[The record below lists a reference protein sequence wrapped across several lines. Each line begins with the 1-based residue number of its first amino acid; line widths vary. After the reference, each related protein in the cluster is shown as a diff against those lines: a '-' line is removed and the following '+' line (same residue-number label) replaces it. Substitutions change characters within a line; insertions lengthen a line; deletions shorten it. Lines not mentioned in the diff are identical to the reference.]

1 MTEEHD
7 LPEIVGGI
15 VRRAER
21 GVDADR
27 ELAAF
32 HERRLFG
39 SPDHTIGERPGRRR
53 LTLLAVAATTML
65 AIGAGAILLTRNTS
79 EEMTLGTDPPA
90 TSAVEPT
97 ASTNAASEPGTSGE
111 PTTSDAPTTVATT
124 TAVRP
129 ATFSFLDPSDGIV
142 SIAATDP
149 LQPATLV
156 PAATVPVPAAHGAQ
170 WARVT
175 ATSFAS
181 FDIGTGE
188 VTVFDVDGTVIGATT
203 LATTSGALTLRS
215 IAVGPQSTVYALY
228 AFDLDPT
235 LIVASTLSDPTRT
248 IASWQSGSFCEFACL
263 LTPTDAG
270 FAWEGGT
277 VPYVDAN
284 GDELAGPAR
293 PVDPTFTTEY
303 SPDTAAIPSRVDVV
317 GPDAAPQWHL
327 EIEGIE
333 FDNDF
338 GRRFVR
344 QPDGSFT
351 NMVHLETVVNDPS
364 ARWPALLWLT
374 SGGRVV
380 AIDAGSVP
388 GLLDVVVTTDG
399 RLIGVAYRGDGLM
412 EIGELTPT
420 DG

>member
-1 MTEEHD
+1 VTEEHD
-7 LPEIVGGI
+7 LHDMVGGI

-21 GVDADR
+21 SVDVDR

-32 HERRLFG
+32 HERRRFG
-39 SPDHTIGERPGRRR
+39 SAGQRFDEPLGRRR
-53 LTLLAVAATTML
+53 GTLLAVAASTVLVIGVGTLVLARRDGHGITT
-65 AIGAGAILLTRNTS
+65 
-79 EEMTLGTDPPA
+79 GTDAPA
-90 TSAVEPT
+90 APTLAPPT
-97 ASTNAASEPGTSGE
+97 ATATTDGGATTDGE
-111 PTTSDAPTTVATT
+111 ATT
-124 TAVRP
+124 TNDVTPTLPPLP
-129 ATFSFLDPSDGIV
+129 AEFSFVEPADGV
-142 SIAATDP
+142 VGIAADTP

-156 PAATVPVPAAHGAQ
+156 PAATVPVSAGHGAQ

-181 FDIGTGE
+181 FDIRTGQ
-188 VTVFDVDGTVIGATT
+188 VTVFDVDGTVVGATT
-203 LATTSGALTLRS
+203 LANTSGDLTLRS
-215 IAVGPQSTVYALY
+215 IAVGPQNTLYALY

-248 IASWQSGSFCEFACL
+248 ITTWQPGPFCEFACL
-263 LTPTDAG
+263 LTPTDTG

-284 GDELAGPAR
+284 GNELVGPAR
-293 PVDPTFTTEY
+293 PVDPTFTTSY
-303 SPDTAAIPSRVDVV
+303 SSESDVIPKRVDIV
-317 GPDAAPQWHL
+317 GPDEAPEWHL
-327 EIEGIE
+327 RIEGIE

-351 NMVHLETVVNDPS
+351 NMVRLETVVNDPS
-364 ARWPALLWLT
+364 TRWPALLWLT
-374 SGGRVV
+374 SDGRVV

-388 GLLDVVVTTDG
+388 GLLDVVVTADG
-399 RLIGVAYRGDGLM
+399 RLIGVADQGDGLM

-420 DG
+420 GG